1 MMQGGRRW
9 GPLAVAALLGA
20 CVSPSEQ
27 PRPSGG
33 MPTSTGFASVRRPPV
48 AARPLPPVAVA
59 TPSAG
64 PVARDAG
71 VVAGPAIYAL
81 PIDEAQAARALAAF
95 RLSCPGLRKRTDASG
110 LTRAADWA
118 VPCDAAATVARGEAR
133 SFFAQY
139 FETVQVGDGKAFAT
153 GYYEP
158 EIAGSRDHRRGY
170 DAPIYGRPADL
181 VDVDLGAFSDSL
193 KGRKIRGRVDGSNF
207 VPYYDRAAIDD
218 GALANRAPVI
228 AWAADPIELFFLQIQ
243 GSGRLRLPDG
253 TTMRVG
259 YATQNGRDYTGI
271 GQVMRARGLLAPGQA
286 TMQGIV
292 AWLRAHP
299 EEGRSL
305 MRENKSFV
313 FFRVLDTP
321 PMGAL
326 GYAVTGGV
334 SVAADPKFIPL
345 GAPVLLSMDR
355 ADANGIWVAQDTGG
369 AIKGAN
375 RFDTY
380 WGGGEQAEVTAGGM
394 SAHGTAFLLLPVG
407 TLARLSVERPYGKAP
422 AQR

>member
-1 MMQGGRRW
+1 MMQRGKRW
-9 GPLAVAALLGA
+9 AALATAMVLGA

-27 PRPSGG
+27 ARPGAG
-33 MPTSTGFASVRRPPV
+33 LPAAGIAPVHRPPV
-48 AARPLPPVAVA
+48 ASRPLPPVATTA
-59 TPSAG
+59 PSAG
-64 PVARDAG
+64 PNARDAG
-71 VVAGPAIYAL
+71 VVAGPPIYSL

-95 RLSCPGLRKRTDASG
+95 RLSCPSLRKRTDASG
-110 LTRAADWA
+110 LTRGVDW
-118 VPCDAAATVARGEAR
+118 VPACDAAASVARGEAR

-158 EIAGSRDHRRGY
+158 EIAASRDHRRGY
-170 DAPIYGRPADL
+170 DAPIYGRPDDL
-181 VDVDLGAFSDSL
+181 VDVNLGAFSDSL
-193 KGRKIRGRVDGSNF
+193 KGKKIRGRVDGSNF
-207 VPYYDRAAIDD
+207 VPYFDRAAIEE
-218 GALANRAPVI
+218 GALANRAPVL
-228 AWAADPIELFFLQIQ
+228 AWAADPVELFFLQIQ

-253 TTMRVG
+253 ASMRVG

-271 GQVMRARGLLAPGQA
+271 GALMRQRGLLAPGQA

-299 EEGRSL
+299 AEGRDL

-407 TLARLSVERPYGKAP
+407 TLARLASERPYGKAP
-422 AQR
+422 TQR